1 VVSTAPLPAL
11 KNSGLPGLC
20 SPSRS
25 FENTADFP
33 VAVFS
38 VDARRSNQGL
48 NARSQAP
55 FRTREST
62 QGRFGAERPKSLGRT
77 RRPMRCRPRPVAIE
91 SALWF
96 IAPPRR
102 AMLRIRRSGR
112 RSALSRATPCGI
124 AVDAAPRSERSRHED
139 ARARGCCSLRSES
152 LRSLNLTFTSPC
164 DRWRRTTGWLPS
176 LSGAEVR
183 GASLCATLVAEPSLE
198 FASSLHPEVLA
209 ACLFRDRGPSLG
221 FVT

>member
-1 VVSTAPLPAL
+1 LFPFKVLREHR
-11 KNSGLPGLC
+11 GF
-20 SPSRS
+20 SRGG
-25 FENTADFP
+25 
-33 VAVFS
+33 VFR
-38 VDARRSNQGL
+38 RRSPL
-48 NARSQAP
+48 KPRFEREVASSVPHPRIDTRSV
-55 FRTREST
+55 RGRETASHKPT
-62 QGRFGAERPKSLGRT
+62 SLGRT
-77 RRPMRCRPRPVAIE
+77 RRPMRCRPRPVAVE

-102 AMLRIRRSGR
+102 AMLRYRRGGR
-112 RSALSRATPCGI
+112 RSALSRTFPCGI

-139 ARARGCCSLRSES
+139 ARARGWCSLRSES